1 MRPGIAGQVH
11 LFQVLGEGLALDV
24 SSGSLHWVDEAAR
37 VAIAGYGLGREAA
50 LEGTGRALDPA
61 ELAEAWGEVEGL
73 VHSGLLFGPEPP
85 HPAVDDS
92 RPLKALCLNIAH
104 DCDLACTYCFAGR
117 GAFGGPRGLMSP
129 QIARAAIAFLA
140 TSSGPVS
147 SLEVD
152 FFGGEPLL
160 NLEVIHDTVAC
171 ARTFVASTGK
181 SFRFTITTNGTRLT
195 PDVINI
201 LCDQDFGVVL
211 SLDGR
216 EAVHDRH
223 RRDRAGAGSYHRVA
237 GPMREVARRRPPH
250 TCYVRGTYTR
260 DNLDFSRDVKHLVE
274 MGFPSVSLE
283 PVVASTGEGHALRW
297 EDLVVI
303 EEEYERL
310 AAMYVQEAKA
320 GRGFRFFHFELD
332 VEAGPCL
339 PKRVMGCGAG
349 VDYLAV
355 SPDGGLYP
363 CHQLLGDPG
372 FLLGH
377 VERGIQRPD
386 LVARFARCTA
396 LTKPAC
402 RDCWARYHCG
412 GGCHASAYLVNR
424 DIQRPYELGCALQ
437 KKRLEC
443 ALYVQ
448 AKLRA

>member
-11 LFQVLGEGLALDV
+11 LFQVLGEGLALDI
-24 SSGSLHWVDEAAR
+24 SSGSLHWVDSAAR
-37 VAIAGYGLGREAA
+37 AAISSYDLGREAS
-50 LEGTGRALDPA
+50 LEQTACPPDRAA
-61 ELAEAWGEVEGL
+61 LAEAWDEVEEL

-85 HPAVDDS
+85 LPVLDYP
-92 RPLKALCLNIAH
+92 RPVKALCLNIAH

-140 TSSGPVS
+140 QASGPIPF
-147 SLEVD
+147 LEVD

-171 ARTFVASTGK
+171 ARTFAGLTGK

-195 PDVINI
+195 PGVIDI
-201 LCDQDFGVVL
+201 LCDHDFGVVL

-216 EAVHDRH
+216 EAVHDRY
-223 RRDRAGAGSYHRVA
+223 RRDLTGAGSYHRVA
-237 GPMREVARRRPPH
+237 GPMQEIARRRPAH

-260 DNLDFSRDVKHLVE
+260 SNLDFSRDVKHLVE

-283 PVVASTGEGHALRW
+283 PVVALPGEDHALRW
-297 EDLVVI
+297 DDVATI
-303 EEEYERL
+303 QEEYERL
-310 AAMYVQEAKA
+310 AAFYVQEAKA

-332 VEAGPCL
+332 VESGPCL

-355 SPDGGLYP
+355 SPDGSLYP

-386 LVARFARCTA
+386 LVANFAHCTA

-402 RDCWARYHCG
+402 QGCWARYHCG
-412 GGCHASAYLVNR
+412 GGCHASAYLLNQ
-424 DIQRPYELGCALQ
+424 DIRQPYELGCALQ